1 MSSATKLKPPV
12 YFLSPEK
19 KQKKKKKKKKKKQKK
34 AIKFPH
40 LLQKLVQMGRRYDKV
55 QKII

>member
-19 KQKKKKKKKKKKQKK
+19 KKKKKKEKKKKK

>member
-19 KQKKKKKKKKKKQKK
+19 KQKKKKKKEKKTNAQIPRKS
-34 AIKFPH
+34 ALH
-40 LLQKLVQMGRRYDKV
+40 N
-55 QKII
+55 